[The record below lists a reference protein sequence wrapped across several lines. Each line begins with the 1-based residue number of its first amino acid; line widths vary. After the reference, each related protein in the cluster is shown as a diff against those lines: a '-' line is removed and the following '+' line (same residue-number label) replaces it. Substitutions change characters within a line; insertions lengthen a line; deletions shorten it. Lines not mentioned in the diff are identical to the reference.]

1 MKQTSSYENELKS
14 YFVEISILFR
24 QRCVTWLV
32 CELMSV
38 LVEQGFTFEHLVDA
52 VADYAS
58 DRAEFE
64 SAVCH
69 LEEASRAVR
78 EVLRKSKSPEV

>member
-1 MKQTSSYENELKS
+1 MKQTSSYENDLRG
-14 YFVEISILFR
+14 YLTEISVLFK

-38 LVEQGFTFEHLVDA
+38 LAAQGFTFNHLVDA

-58 DRAEFE
+58 DRPEFE

-78 EVLRKSKSPEV
+78 EVLKKSKSPEV